1 MFTEPVATLLSLG
14 HQRQAWELWG
24 PSQSFRTLTLQEVA
38 GVWKQ
43 ILSFSVLPFF
53 FAHQPLPRPPQL
65 KLAFSSRVASEQLQ
79 SENVLENSKSKQS
92 DNIHIIFFFK
102 VVCHYNYSTAVDS
115 SMVLIYKLEFKHR
128 KKFQCM
134 WDSGPPG
141 TLSFYW
147 GLFLQYGGAI
157 GLALSSANLSA
168 GRSLQ
173 SH

>member
-43 ILSFSVLPFF
+43 VLSFSVLPFF
-53 FAHQPLPRPPQL
+53 FAHQSLPRSPQL
-65 KLAFSSRVASEQLQ
+65 KLAFSSGVASEQLQ

-92 DNIHIIFFFK
+92 DNIHIIFFK

-115 SMVLIYKLEFKHR
+115 SMVLIYKLEFKQR
-128 KKFQCM
+128 KKIQCM
-134 WDSGPPG
+134 WDSGLPG
-141 TLSFYW
+141 SLSFYW
-147 GLFLQYGGAI
+147 GL
-157 GLALSSANLSA
+157 SSIW
-168 GRSLQ
+168 GCYWTCSLLC
-173 SH
+173 